1 MRFTEQNPPAVGKE
15 YNLES
20 GTMVFRGGD
29 WTKKENWARADSWT
43 ATGAKIK
50 GAFTAEGRYDPTL
63 GEVGAAPEVG
73 GLRSLGKG
81 GFKASAGLLA
91 TGGHGEVGKNIIKNN
106 IPDAQFKEDKYGN
119 TTVVIG
125 GKEYYINK
133 PGWSTQDTLSAVG
146 TILSFMGIGRGLKI
160 GAPGSGIGKNILK
173 AGATGS
179 LLSAGQ
185 DLISTLTGGEQKG
198 TLSSLGLLDRDLGI
212 SLPKAVGTGLATA
225 AFQGA
230 GDVLFSAIPSLAAA
244 LKNTQIKLG
253 KYSRTGGA
261 DDSIFSST
269 GVLTPQG
276 QQILKQLGV
285 EWKAMTKEFKDR
297 LRNEFIK
304 PSDLQPKPGEA
315 AAYAEAQSLP
325 VPVPQTRG
333 TLSGRPIDQ
342 LREDLAR
349 KGVYGEQAE
358 TIITKARVAQ
368 QRAIDQNRAAI
379 AEQIAGKSP
388 VITKGQS
395 GEIVQAEIK
404 AGRDKASREAN
415 QAYTD
420 VRELAAQEG
429 SVLPA
434 GVFSGFSQKVR
445 DLVSRDHALTIGG
458 AANKELALVDSYLKQ
473 LALFEAKGT
482 NVPINEIFDYRSS
495 ITGRIGTGKGGPVF
509 AALKVIKKELD
520 NKINVLLDTALLKGN
535 SAVIES
541 WKNAIK
547 GWKDYKSTWKS
558 GNLMDRL
565 TQVNPKNASIV
576 EFKVSP
582 ESASNYIFNSSNL
595 GFLSKVNLQRDLLKM
610 KEHLTQPAWDSLRQE
625 IYLKIVNASLNPQG
639 TSISGAALLKNV
651 NKTLRENQPLM
662 SALYTS
668 EEQAL
673 LSQFARVANRT
684 LNTQINAS
692 NTAPA
697 TLTALKDLFR
707 NLVVVLGIKDLKP
720 WLAALPF
727 LSKGTKGLREGVRAS
742 QIKAAIDAQPGTIA
756 QPLGPVPGS
765 IGAGTVDL
773 IRQLNTP
780 TAPPY

>member
-1 MRFTEQNPPAVGKE
+1 MAIWNEKDPPAVGKKYTFE
-15 YNLES
+15 TGEF
-20 GTMVFRGGD
+20 VFRGGD
-29 WTKKENWARADSWT
+29 PQDNTNWAKADSWT

-50 GAFTAEGRYDPTL
+50 GAFTAEGRHDPTI
-63 GEVGAAPEVG
+63 GEIGAAPEVG

-133 PGWSTQDTLSAVG
+133 PGWSTQDTLTAVG
-146 TILSFMGIGRGLKI
+146 TILSFMGIGRGLKL

-173 AGATGS
+173 AGATGG

-198 TLSSLGLLDRDLGI
+198 TLSSLGLVDRDLGI

-230 GDVLFSAIPSLAAA
+230 GDVIFSAIPSLAAA

-253 KYSRTGGA
+253 AA

-269 GVLTPQG
+269 GTLTAQG

-285 EWKAMTKEFKDR
+285 EWKTMTKEFKDR

-304 PSDLQPKPGEA
+304 PGDLKPKPEEA
-315 AAYAEAQSLP
+315 VAYAEAQSLP

-358 TIITKARVAQ
+358 KIITQARIAQ
-368 QRAIDQNRAAI
+368 QQAIDQNRAAI
-379 AEQIAGKSP
+379 AEKIAGGSP
-388 VITKGQS
+388 VIAKGQS

-404 AGRDKASREAN
+404 AGRDKAGREAN
-415 QAYTD
+415 QAYKD
-420 VRELAAQEG
+420 ARDLAAQEG
-429 SVLPA
+429 SILPA
-434 GVFSGFSQKVR
+434 GVFSGFSQRVR
-445 DLVSRDHALTIGG
+445 DLVSRDHALTMGG
-458 AANKELALVDSYLKQ
+458 KPNKELALVDSYLKQ

-482 NVPINEIFDYRSS
+482 NVPIKEIFDYRSS
-495 ITGRIGTGKGGPVF
+495 ITGRIGQGKGDSVS

-520 NKINVLLDTALLKGN
+520 KKINVLLDTALEKGN
-535 SAVIES
+535 SAVIEAWRS
-541 WKNAIK
+541 AIK
-547 GWKDYKSTWKS
+547 GWKDYKSTWES

-565 TQVNPKNASIV
+565 TQVNPKNTAIV

-595 GFLSKVNLQRDLLKM
+595 GFLSKANLQRDLLKM
-610 KEHLTQPAWDSLRQE
+610 KKHLTPEAWGSLRQE

-639 TSISGAALLKNV
+639 TGISGAALLKNV

-662 SALYTS
+662 SALYSS

-692 NTAPA
+692 NTASA
-697 TLTALKDLFR
+697 TLNALKDLFR

-727 LSKGTKGLREGVRAS
+727 LSKGTKGIREGYQAS
-742 QIKAAIDAQPGTIA
+742 QIKSAIDAQPGVVV

-765 IGAGTVDL
+765 VGAGTVDL